1 MIETWK
7 NGERKSKWQ
16 IVDVYA
22 RFSTLAFFF
31 VNAHK
36 TIYS

>member
-22 RFSTLAFFF
+22 RFSTL
-31 VNAHK
+31 
-36 TIYS
+36 

>member
-7 NGERKSKWQ
+7 KGERKSKWQ

-22 RFSTLAFFF
+22 RFSTL
-31 VNAHK
+31 
-36 TIYS
+36 